1 MDKLIGFDKKRKN
14 TDSVGKVRANKR
26 QKINDYQ
33 TIEITQKTSYNK
45 QQQQEED
52 SGQKTP
58 FGPKDIS
65 NIEDSF
71 FISNDDI
78 FKKIQEK
85 ESQKYQNSLINMTN
99 KKTDKNN
106 KVGKKTNNDLVN
118 KMNLTLCDLLNNING
133 DDDDDDNAVDDDDN
147 DNMSEET
154 EGEESASQSSINASS
169 SHSSSQSLNNNKLVT
184 IHQSKLLQRDDSDDD
199 DYTHS
204 DAILLASSASSQLYT
219 ECFLCSWGNSEHDAI
234 YSKNLEELKTMYMN
248 LRPYT
253 REEDLANMLHLYFME
268 KVWKPDSNMP
278 ILTPIMALNHIRN
291 IGKTHTLNATE
302 HIIDSIRLWSRVRDN
317 LQYSMY
323 HQDNKADKDQ
333 FNCLMNTQKI
343 LNSLYTMN
351 IPKMLFKDPDCT
363 INISKGPL
371 FKIESLNENT
381 EKIIK
386 TKKITQTNIKRK
398 KSIEI

>member
-85 ESQKYQNSLINMTN
+85 ESQKYQNSLINMNN
-99 KKTDKNN
+99 KKTDKKN
-106 KVGKKTNNDLVN
+106 KGSKKTNNDLVN

-133 DDDDDDNAVDDDDN
+133 DDDDEDDNDNDNAVYD

-169 SHSSSQSLNNNKLVT
+169 SHSSSQSLNNNKLV
-184 IHQSKLLQRDDSDDD
+184 
-199 DYTHS
+199 
-204 DAILLASSASSQLYT
+204 
-219 ECFLCSWGNSEHDAI
+219 
-234 YSKNLEELKTMYMN
+234 
-248 LRPYT
+248 
-253 REEDLANMLHLYFME
+253 
-268 KVWKPDSNMP
+268 
-278 ILTPIMALNHIRN
+278 
-291 IGKTHTLNATE
+291 
-302 HIIDSIRLWSRVRDN
+302 
-317 LQYSMY
+317 
-323 HQDNKADKDQ
+323 
-333 FNCLMNTQKI
+333 
-343 LNSLYTMN
+343 
-351 IPKMLFKDPDCT
+351 
-363 INISKGPL
+363 
-371 FKIESLNENT
+371 
-381 EKIIK
+381 
-386 TKKITQTNIKRK
+386 
-398 KSIEI
+398 